1 MCMIFK
7 VKENLEST
15 LRHNNEIREEERVR
29 MDAMREEE
37 SVRMAQNTIIV
48 LSDEE
53 SDSGRREIPITSYQF
68 IQNIKLKTNMVH
80 DLSRQMKI

>member
-1 MCMIFK
+1 MIIK